1 MGFVCTVK
9 LLLIS
14 NLSYSYDICII
25 CQLQIRPTPS
35 SFQMIPFSFLMQ
47 VWNSYHKTLYYCHLQ
62 AKSFY
67 CFMTPH
73 PHPLTHTHHPHYFH
87 TTYSHLNTHT
97 TKHHRNLHTVGYN
110 TSSILSID
118 LFLRNIPSRLCIRM
132 ANMCSHSTSC
142 SADQYLHDSSV

>member
-1 MGFVCTVK
+1 MPTPNSTNTILIPDDPFLLPNAGVEFLPQDTV
-9 LLLIS
+9 LLPSTGIIIL
-14 NLSYSYDICII
+14 LFYDSPP
-25 CQLQIRPTPS
+25 PTPS
-35 SFQMIPFSFLMQ
+35 
-47 VWNSYHKTLYYCHLQ
+47 H
-62 AKSFY
+62 
-67 CFMTPH
+67 TP
-73 PHPLTHTHHPHYFH
+73 THHPHYFH